1 MEHKIID
8 KNKYIINLIKTN
20 RFKTIVVRLTFINN
34 FSEEFIINV
43 PILQKLLVT
52 KSKKY
57 NTNVKLVKELEKL
70 YLPNISSSSNLYGNY
85 FLMNFSLELINP
97 KYTEHSMYDKSFKI
111 FSELLLK
118 PVADE
123 YGFDKNIF
131 NIDKKT
137 VISSIERAGEN
148 GTILAENIYDKNMFK
163 GTNYE
168 FTTYNMLDK
177 IKKVNNKKLYNFYKE
192 ILNNSKVIITVLGD
206 FDENIIVKN
215 IEKLMNKI
223 KTNNKLGDLRL
234 KEIPTKKVNVIKLE
248 KDFYQSTLLVGY
260 KFYNLT
266 DYEKHYVLP
275 IYNMILGSMNNSILF
290 VNVRE
295 KNSLC
300 YSVISYIHKMVP
312 ALTIECGISSRNY
325 EKALNV
331 IKKSV
336 NLMSNKN
343 EIEKLYKNAINTVNL
358 SLNDIYDNA
367 SRIIDSYVYREF
379 DNKDSIEEKRE
390 KYNNVTVKDI
400 IFLNKKMELNT
411 ILFMEGKDETN

>member
-215 IEKLMNKI
+215 IERLMNKI

-336 NLMSNKN
+336 KLMSNKN

-400 IFLNKKMELNT
+400 IFLNKKMKLNT

>member
-137 VISSIERAGEN
+137 VISSIERVGEN

-336 NLMSNKN
+336 KLMSNKN

>member
-70 YLPNISSSSNLYGNY
+70 YLPNISSSSNIYGNY

-137 VISSIERAGEN
+137 VISSIERTGEN

-336 NLMSNKN
+336 KLMSNKN